1 MFFLSIINNRKSIY
15 FFCYNPLLFSFR
27 FTWRTENGQGF
38 NLEYPQI
45 SLHATSRDLN
55 NFHSEC
61 LYLMFEDN
69 NNENATQHIQSHID
83 GDYGY
88 NANVLGG
95 KLIQFIFFPS
105 LFPSNISISRTH
117 THI

>member
-1 MFFLSIINNRKSIY
+1 
-15 FFCYNPLLFSFR
+15 
-27 FTWRTENGQGF
+27 
-38 NLEYPQI
+38 
-45 SLHATSRDLN
+45 
-55 NFHSEC
+55 
-61 LYLMFEDN
+61 MFEDN
-69 NNENATQHIQSHID
+69 DNENATQHIQSHID

-117 THI
+117 THTQKQTNLTLFP